1 MYLTK
6 EQRLDLVRTMAAKG
20 IKRVWLAEEIGKSAS
35 LISRFLKSKYDFPA
49 STQRLIYDLVNDYK
63 VTTCESCGCDCN
75 CNKS

>member
-20 IKRVWLAEEIGKSAS
+20 ITRVWLAEEIGKSGS

-49 STQRLIYDLVNDYK
+49 STQQLIYDLISNYK
-63 VTTCESCGCDCN
+63 VATCDSCGCDCN